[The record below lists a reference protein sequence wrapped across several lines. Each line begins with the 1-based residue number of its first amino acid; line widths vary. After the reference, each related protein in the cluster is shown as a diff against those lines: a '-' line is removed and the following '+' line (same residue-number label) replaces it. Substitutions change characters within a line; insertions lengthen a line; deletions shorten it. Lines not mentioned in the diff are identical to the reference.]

1 MAFIIAAIPFFFLLI
16 AIELVVDKIR
26 KTGYYQFNDAVNS
39 LNLGVFSRVT
49 GILKAM
55 LPLSVYVWLY
65 QEHRIVDIPNDHWA
79 VWIFAFVVYDLGYY
93 WVHRLSHRVSIM
105 WASHVV
111 HHSSEEFN
119 LTTALRQTSTP
130 ALFAWVIYLPMAV
143 IGVSPELAVAC
154 GSLNLIYQFWVHTR
168 HVDRMPDWYEAIF
181 VTPSNHRVHHA
192 LNGPY
197 IDKNYGG
204 VFILWDKLFN
214 SFEDERADVKI
225 VYGVSYQLNSWNPIW
240 ANLQV
245 YKNILIDAWRTKRW
259 IDKIKTIFM
268 PPGFRAEDLKQDYPR
283 KYANSKTL
291 IKYDVALST
300 TMKAYVLIQFALVI
314 ALTFAYIL
322 HVGNLTLAQ
331 NFAVCGLVMYHCW
344 GISTLQEAKRY
355 SGVVETLRLLS
366 SSIALYYFVGNH
378 TVFALMLG
386 INAISGAWFYLAKS
400 NSEGELPSTSP

>member
-16 AIELVVDKIR
+16 AIELIVDKVR
-26 KTGYYQFNDAVNS
+26 KTGYYQFNDAINS

-65 QEHRIVDIPNDHWA
+65 NEHRLIELPNDHWA
-79 VWIFAFVVYDLGYY
+79 VWIVAFVVYDLGYY
-93 WVHRLSHRVSIM
+93 WVHRLSHRISIM

-143 IGVSPELAVAC
+143 LGVSPELAVAC

-168 HVDRMPDWYEAIF
+168 HVDKMPQWFEDLF
-181 VTPSNHRVHHA
+181 VTPSHHRVHHA

-204 VFILWDKLFN
+204 VFILWDKWFD
-214 SFEDERADVKI
+214 SFKAEQDDIKT
-225 VYGVSYQLNSWNPIW
+225 VYGVSYQLNSWNPFW

-245 YKNILIDAWRTKRW
+245 YKNIILDAWHTQHW
-259 IDKIKTIFM
+259 MDKLKTFVM
-268 PPGFRAEDLKQDYPR
+268 PPGFRAADLKQHYPR

-291 IKYDVALST
+291 VKYDVQISHS
-300 TMKAYVLIQFALVI
+300 MKSYVLAQFAILIGIVFIYIINIGNLSLIHNI
-314 ALTFAYIL
+314 ALCVFA
-322 HVGNLTLAQ
+322 
-331 NFAVCGLVMYHCW
+331 MYHCW
-344 GISTLQEAKRY
+344 VISVLQESKLY
-355 SGVVETLRLLS
+355 GVTVEVLRLLS
-366 SSIALYYFVGNH
+366 TCAVLFWMLGNH
-378 TVFALMLG
+378 PLFIGIATINIASLG
-386 INAISGAWFYLAKS
+386 WIYLLKS
-400 NSEGELPSTSP
+400 TSVSDLPSTSA